1 MTNTAG
7 ARKDVSVPVKAT
19 ALLTDIAAAADTLL
33 ATLAPADPALVLL
46 FASPSAALPQ
56 LARALRQGLTES
68 CRIVG
73 CSSAGEISS
82 AGYSSGT
89 AVAIGLPTAS
99 FRAETLVL
107 ENLTLLPVSTWMH
120 GLRGLLANFRPDPG
134 RSLFGVL
141 LVDGLSHQEE
151 VLVAT
156 LDAALPH
163 VMALGGSAGDRVDFA
178 QTCVISDDA
187 VLRDV
192 AVFCLVETD
201 LEVRHLIFDH
211 FQATET
217 RMIVTRA
224 NPAQRALLEINA
236 EPAAEEYARIVGV
249 PVSELTP
256 LIFARHPLL
265 VNMGGR
271 YFVRAIREPTEDG
284 GLMLMS
290 SIDTGAVMSLGLAED
305 LTEGFEAMLR
315 DLPSTPSLILS
326 FDCILRRLALEHA
339 GLGTAI
345 KDIFSR
351 YNMAGFSTFGEQHG
365 GIHMNQ
371 TFVGLAFLESGRQ

>member
-1 MTNTAG
+1 MITSGSPGKKVA
-7 ARKDVSVPVKAT
+7 APVKAT
-19 ALLTDIAAAADTLL
+19 ALLNDIGIAVESLL
-33 ATLAPADPALVLL
+33 ATLVPADPTLVLL
-46 FASPSAALPQ
+46 FASPSSILPE
-56 LARALRQGLTES
+56 LASALRKGLPEA

-73 CSSAGEISS
+73 CSSAGELSDE
-82 AGYSSGT
+82 GYRSGT
-89 AVAIGLPTAS
+89 AVAIGLPASS
-99 FRAETLVL
+99 FRAATLVL
-107 ENLTLLPVSTWMH
+107 QDLTQLPVSSWMS
-120 GLRGLLANFRPDPG
+120 GLRNLSANFRPDPA

-163 VMALGGSAGDRVDFA
+163 VLALGGSAGDRIDFL

-187 VLRDV
+187 VLHDV
-192 AVFCLVETD
+192 AVFCLIETD

-211 FQATET
+211 FRATET
-217 RMIVTRA
+217 RMIVTSA
-224 NPAQRALLEINA
+224 NPAKRSLLEINA
-236 EPAAEEYARIVGV
+236 EPAADEYARIVGV
-249 PVSELTP
+249 PVSELSP

-339 GLGTAI
+339 GLSEAI
-345 KDIFSR
+345 KDIFRR
-351 YNMAGFSTFGEQHG
+351 YNMAGFNTFGEQHG
-365 GIHMNQ
+365 GMHMNQ
-371 TFVGLAFLESGRQ
+371 TFVGLAFLDR